1 MSGLPPSTPA
11 HAPVAPHAVRDP
23 LAHQSLEGEDFAWAT
38 RAVLEVAR
46 SRCGGKVVSSLEGG
60 YDLEGLGRSAVA
72 HVQALGEE

>member
-38 RAVLEVAR
+38 CAVRGNAR
-46 SRCGGKVVSSLEGG
+46 RTCSGKVVSAREGG
-60 YDLEGLGRSAVA
+60 YDLEGPGRSAVA
-72 HVQALGEE
+72 HVAALGED

>member
-38 RAVLEVAR
+38 
-46 SRCGGKVVSSLEGG
+46 
-60 YDLEGLGRSAVA
+60 
-72 HVQALGEE
+72 